1 MELLVTN
8 ENHFARSHMWFKHGE
23 KLEHIV
29 AKRQS
34 HGHTIRYSTT
44 LMSGAKSSEIQVT
57 KF

>member
-29 AKRQS
+29 AKYLIPFRPFPRGKKMTRPLEMPFS
-34 HGHTIRYSTT
+34 P
-44 LMSGAKSSEIQVT
+44 
-57 KF
+57 

>member
-29 AKRQS
+29 ANCHIIDDKP
-34 HGHTIRYSTT
+34 
-44 LMSGAKSSEIQVT
+44 
-57 KF
+57 